1 MSNKTYL
8 AHVLD
13 IAQLKVQYDS
23 EAKKIVADKG
33 ILSRIIK
40 ETVEEMKDCSLE
52 EIADSIEGLEISE
65 VPVYLG
71 KKAEAIIGMPT
82 EDKVPNEGEITFDI
96 RFYIITPYG
105 FV

>member
-65 VPVYLG
+65 VPVYPG

-105 FV
+105 FA